1 MLKLI
6 NQWSTRDFEN
16 HIDDVLDKQITVEKI
31 EIAGDG
37 NMNFTYRL
45 TLKNDGSIIVKQ
57 SPSFCARFPDIPAP
71 EKRILSEMK
80 YYELANADK
89 FIASHSP
96 EILGLDTN
104 NRIAYIS
111 DLGVATD
118 FEYLYAQKEAIA
130 PNVCNRLIKYL
141 VALHNLKIPKD
152 VKFNNFEMR
161 ELNHDYIF
169 HLPFLPDDGAIDLDN
184 ITPGLKSVVHE
195 YKNDLELRDAASE
208 LGKLYFQ
215 KSRTLIHGDY
225 YPMSWINTE
234 KGLFVIDPEF
244 GFMGLP
250 EIDLGVFLAHM
261 LLSNNYEIALQSIKQ
276 TYGPCDFELV
286 VKFCAVEVFRRIT
299 YVSQLPILNSLSF
312 KKDLLSK
319 SAMALKTGEMEIYEN
334 NNNNIH

>member
-16 HIDDVLDKQITVEKI
+16 HIDDILGKSFTVEKI

-45 TLKNDGSIIVKQ
+45 VLKNNPSLIVKQ

-71 EKRILSEMK
+71 DKRILSEMR
-80 YYELANADK
+80 YYELANKDEY
-89 FIASHSP
+89 IARHSP
-96 EILGLDTN
+96 EILGLDEK

-111 DLGVATD
+111 DLGTATD
-118 FEYLYAQKEAIA
+118 FEYLYAQKTAIDPDA
-130 PNVCNRLIKYL
+130 CSKLVKYL
-141 VALHNLKIPKD
+141 ATLHNLTMPEE
-152 VKFNNFEMR
+152 VEFNNFAMR

-169 HLPFLPDDGAIDLDN
+169 NLPFLPDDGAINLDE
-184 ITPGLKSVVHE
+184 ITPGLKEVVDE
-195 YKNDLELRDAASE
+195 YKIDAELRNAAIK

-215 KSRTLIHGDY
+215 KDKTLIHGDY

-234 KGLFVIDPEF
+234 NGLFIIDPEF

-250 EIDLGVFLAHM
+250 EIDLGFFLAHM
-261 LLSNNYEIALQSIKQ
+261 LLSNNFEIALRSVKE

-286 VKFCAVEVFRRIT
+286 AKFCAVEVIRRIT

-312 KKDLLSK
+312 KEELLSK
-319 SAMALKTGEMEIYEN
+319 SAMVLKTGEMEIYEN
-334 NNNNIH
+334 SNYNIH